1 MIDSYKSKQISPSKY
16 KKTKNKMKTK
26 QRHTPNTKFYQFE
39 WNIKQSA
46 WIFILQGSTGRLQS
60 SSSNQFVRDQNQP
73 HYKFNQKYTHTHK
86 HTFINNQTPKTA
98 RSSFTFILCYLSS
111 VIFFWLSKQLIS
123 IPQYHKF
130 SHQEDLLHTIGNVH
144 RLIIAFKKTTTAL

>member
-73 HYKFNQKYTHTHK
+73 HYKFNQNYTHTQTHIYK
-86 HTFINNQTPKTA
+86 QTNTENGALFFYVYPLLFIK
-98 RSSFTFILCYLSS
+98 FY
-111 VIFFWLSKQLIS
+111 FFLAFETIDFNST
-123 IPQYHKF
+123 IPQILTPRGSVTHNWKRTP
-130 SHQEDLLHTIGNVH
+130 SDNSI
-144 RLIIAFKKTTTAL
+144 